1 MVSDYPTSAFRQR
14 CGYPQAEL
22 FTFDK
27 EGKLV
32 YLVTITRGDQLRQE
46 IEGK

>member
-14 CGYPQAEL
+14 CGYPQ
-22 FTFDK
+22 
-27 EGKLV
+27 LV
-32 YLVTITRGDQLRQE
+32 YLVTITRGDQLLQE